1 MGHWKLI
8 IGPWLRLVPRRRKA
22 LRLNL
27 SKTGPK
33 GYKLVNTRGLSE
45 LRISLSPR
53 YIVTIADRR
62 IDRANATTIRDG

>member
-8 IGPWLRLVPRRRKA
+8 IGPWLRLVQRRKA
-22 LRLNL
+22 LRLHL

-33 GYKLVNTRGLSE
+33 GYKSVHTRGLSE